1 MERFLFVFPLN
12 LRPEIAT
19 LDDEYVPFKLFWQQE
34 LVGKNSV
41 KPRKATV

>member
-1 MERFLFVFPLN
+1 MERFLFVSSFN

-19 LDDEYVPFKLFWQQE
+19 LDDEYVPSKLFWKQE
-34 LVGKNSV
+34 LVGTNSA